1 MSNAFNALGII
12 PKLSELLHHDG
23 IIEPTPVQKQ
33 AIPLLLNGQDVIAQ
47 AQTGTGKTIAF
58 ALPILQRI
66 NIEKEQVQAL
76 ILTPTRE
83 LAIQITSEL
92 KKLVPAVGV
101 SVLAAYGG
109 QDVDAQIRKL
119 QRSPHIVVATPG
131 RLIDHMKRETVS
143 LGKLQMLVLDE
154 ADQMLHMG
162 FLPDVESIISQTPK
176 ARQTMLFS
184 ATMPDA
190 IRKLAA
196 DYMKTPVDIRV
207 RSTNVT
213 LDSITQIVYE
223 TTDRSKQ
230 QALVHLLERH
240 QPYLAVIFCRTKVR
254 AKKLNKELQEIG
266 IESDE
271 LHGDLT
277 QAKRE
282 QVMKR
287 FRDAR
292 LQVLVAT
299 DVAAR
304 GLDVEGVTHV
314 YNYDVP
320 QDGEL
325 YIHRIGRTG
334 RARQDGAAITLA
346 TPYDKN
352 HLILIEQS
360 INAKLTRRAIDSEG
374 NETSVLAQSGDRPER
389 ARSAAGKSGTRGSS
403 SKPSEGGRRG
413 GRDRSALGDR
423 NAKPGG
429 RRGQR
434 ETVRPNTGKR
444 TGGRT
449 AEVRGQASEAAG
461 ESTGWSAKRGERF
474 ETASPARGNERSQ
487 SRSNSAR
494 GGERSESRGSSVR
507 GGERSE
513 SRGSSARGGER
524 SESRGNSARGG
535 ASRSG
540 GFGSPRGAEHVAG
553 RPSSKVDSPWEAA
566 RNDFKTKTLN
576 EHENGRGT
584 GKRGKSSPG
593 GRSGSPAGGRSSSRG
608 GSSSSKPRGG
618 GGGGRNR

>member
-1 MSNAFNALGII
+1 MSTAFSALGIT
-12 PKLSELLHHDG
+12 PKLSQLLHQDG

-33 AIPLLLNGQDVIAQ
+33 AIPLLLGGQDVIAQ

-66 NIEKEQVQAL
+66 NIEKEQIQAL

-92 KKLVPAVGV
+92 KKLVPAVGA

-109 QDVDAQIRKL
+109 QDVEAQIRKL
-119 QRSPHIVVATPG
+119 QRAPHIVVATPG
-131 RLIDHMKRETVS
+131 RLIDHMKRETVN

-162 FLPDVESIISQTPK
+162 FLTDVESIITQTPR

-190 IRKLAA
+190 IRRLAS
-196 DYMKTPVDIRV
+196 DYMKTPADIRV

-213 LDSITQIVYE
+213 LDSIQQVVYE
-223 TTDRSKQ
+223 TTDRGKQ

-254 AKKLNKELQEIG
+254 AKKLNEALQDLG
-266 IESDE
+266 VESDE

-304 GLDVEGVTHV
+304 GLDVEGVSHV

-334 RARQDGAAITLA
+334 RAGQNGIAITLA

-352 HLILIEQS
+352 TLLSIEQS
-360 INAKLTRRAIDSEG
+360 INAKLERRAINNEG
-374 NETSVLAQSGDRPER
+374 EESAVRIQPGERKETG
-389 ARSAAGKSGTRGSS
+389 RSLS
-403 SKPSEGGRRG
+403 SKDGARTSGQQKSDGRRG
-413 GRDRSALGDR
+413 GRDRSGHSDR
-423 NAKPGG
+423 DAKSGG
-429 RRGQR
+429 RRGAR
-434 ETVRPNTGKR
+434 EFTRPAAGKR
-444 TGGRT
+444 NERNTEGFVQQSLEK
-449 AEVRGQASEAAG
+449 AGQS
-461 ESTGWSAKRGERF
+461 SGWSGRRGERLD
-474 ETASPARGNERSQ
+474 AGNNS
-487 SRSNSAR
+487 SRDGQR
-494 GGERSESRGSSVR
+494 T
-507 GGERSE
+507 
-513 SRGSSARGGER
+513 
-524 SESRGNSARGG
+524 GNRGG
-535 ASRSG
+535 AGRNSSGRDGERTGSRGGAGQGSERGNAGRKGSSG
-540 GFGSPRGAEHVAG
+540 APRGDEHAAG
-553 RPSSKVDSPWEAA
+553 RASVSVDSPWTAA
-566 RNDFKTKTLN
+566 RSESK
-576 EHENGRGT
+576 T
-584 GKRGKSSPG
+584 GKRGGSRGAVRGNSGTG
-593 GRSGSPAGGRSSSRG
+593 GRGGQRGNSSAGARGSSPAGGRSSSA
-608 GSSSSKPRGG
+608 SKPRG
-618 GGGGRNR
+618 RNR

>member
-12 PKLSELLHHDG
+12 PKLSDLLHQDG
-23 IIEPTPVQKQ
+23 ITEPTPVQKQ

-119 QRSPHIVVATPG
+119 QKSPHIVVATPG

-162 FLPDVESIISQTPK
+162 FLPDVESIISQSPK

-207 RSTNVT
+207 KSTNVT

-223 TTDRSKQ
+223 TTDRTKQ
-230 QALVHLLERH
+230 QTLVHLLERH

-254 AKKLNKELQEIG
+254 AKKLNKELQELG

-299 DVAAR
+299 DVASR

-334 RARQDGAAITLA
+334 RAGQDGAAITLA

-360 INAKLTRRAIDSEG
+360 INAKLARRAIDSEG
-374 NETSVLAQSGDRPER
+374 VETSVRSQTGDRPEKGR
-389 ARSAAGKSGTRGSS
+389 GAAGKGGARIASG
-403 SKPSEGGRRG
+403 KPAEGGRRG
-413 GRDRSALGDR
+413 RDRSGQSER
-423 NAKPGG
+423 GAKSGG

-434 ETVRPNTGKR
+434 ETVRPAAGKR
-444 TGGRT
+444 TGRT
-449 AEVRGQASEAAG
+449 ADVRSEASSEAAT
-461 ESTGWSAKRGERF
+461 ETSGWAAKRGERF
-474 ETASPARGNERSQ
+474 DKGTAERTGNRS
-487 SRSNSAR
+487 SSAR
-494 GGERSESRGSSVR
+494 SERTGNRENSSRNGERDGN
-507 GGERSE
+507 
-513 SRGSSARGGER
+513 RGSSARGG
-524 SESRGNSARGG
+524 S
-535 ASRSG
+535 SRSS
-540 GFGSPRGAEHVAG
+540 FGSPRGAEHAAG
-553 RPSSKVDSPWEAA
+553 RANSKVDSPWEAA
-566 RNDFKTKTLN
+566 RNDLKASN
-576 EHENGRGT
+576 ERSAVRGKAQAGGRG
-584 GKRGKSSPG
+584 GQRGNSSAG
-593 GRSGSPAGGRSSSRG
+593 GRSGSPTGGRSSAPAGGRG
-608 GSSSSKPRGG
+608 GSTRNSGPSNKPRGG
-618 GGGGRNR
+618 RGR

>member
-1 MSNAFNALGII
+1 MSTAFSTLGIT
-12 PKLSELLHHDG
+12 PKLSELLHQEG
-23 IIEPTPVQKQ
+23 ITEPTPVQKQ

-66 NIEKEQVQAL
+66 NVEKEQVQAL

-109 QDVDAQIRKL
+109 QDVEAQIRKL

-131 RLIDHMKRETVS
+131 RLIDHMKRETVN

-162 FLPDVESIISQTPK
+162 FLPEVESIITQTPK

-190 IRKLAA
+190 IRRLAA
-196 DYMKTPVDIRV
+196 DYMKTPADIRI

-213 LDSITQIVYE
+213 LDSIKQVVYE
-223 TTDRSKQ
+223 TTDRGKQ

-254 AKKLNKELQEIG
+254 AKKLNEALQDLG

-334 RARQDGAAITLA
+334 RAGQHGTAITLA

-352 HLILIEQS
+352 NLLLIEQS
-360 INAKLTRRAIDSEG
+360 INAKLERRAIDNEG
-374 NETSVLAQSGDRPER
+374 AESAVRAQPGER
-389 ARSAAGKSGTRGSS
+389 KEKGRIAGGKGGARSIKGDGQKRSDD
-403 SKPSEGGRRG
+403 RR
-413 GRDRSALGDR
+413 GRDRGAQQDR

-434 ETVRPNTGKR
+434 ENVRPASGKR
-444 TGGRT
+444 NDRT
-449 AEVRGQASEAAG
+449 ADAFVQAADNAI
-461 ESTGWSAKRGERF
+461 ESTGWSGRRGERLDSGSSKGRGG
-474 ETASPARGNERSQ
+474 EGTEKRGGAARGGSRTEIRS
-487 SRSNSAR
+487 SGGR
-494 GGERSESRGSSVR
+494 GGERSESRVSAGQGPQRRNNTGRAGS
-507 GGERSE
+507 
-513 SRGSSARGGER
+513 
-524 SESRGNSARGG
+524 
-535 ASRSG
+535 
-540 GFGSPRGAEHVAG
+540 FGSPRGDEHVAG
-553 RPSSKVDSPWEAA
+553 RATASVESPWTAA
-566 RNDFKTKTLN
+566 RGESKASSRGGQRGAVRGNAQAG
-576 EHENGRGT
+576 GRG
-584 GKRGKSSPG
+584 GQRGN
-593 GRSGSPAGGRSSSRG
+593 SPAGGRSSSRG
-608 GSSSSKPRGG
+608 GGSPSKPRG
-618 GGGGRNR
+618 RNR

>member
-23 IIEPTPVQKQ
+23 ITEPTPVQKQ

-230 QALVHLLERH
+230 QTLVHLLERH

-334 RARQDGAAITLA
+334 RAGQEGAAITLA

-352 HLILIEQS
+352 HLLLIEQS

-374 NETSVLAQSGDRPER
+374 NETSVRVQSGGDRPEKSR
-389 ARSAAGKSGTRGSS
+389 GAAGRTGTRSASGK
-403 SKPSEGGRRG
+403 PAEGGRRG
-413 GRDRSALGDR
+413 RDRSGQSDR

-434 ETVRPNTGKR
+434 ESFRPAASGKR
-444 TGGRT
+444 TGRT
-449 AEVRGQASEAAG
+449 ADVRGEVAETAG
-461 ESTGWSAKRGERF
+461 VTSGWSARRGERF
-474 ETASPARGNERSQ
+474 DNDGAARGDDRTSTRS
-487 SRSNSAR
+487 SAPR
-494 GGERSESRGSSVR
+494 GGERSANR
-507 GGERSE
+507 GG
-513 SRGSSARGGER
+513 A
-524 SESRGNSARGG
+524 ARGG
-535 ASRSG
+535 ANRSS
-540 GFGSPRGAEHVAG
+540 GFGSPRGAEHAAG
-553 RPSSKVDSPWEAA
+553 RAPSTVDSPWEAA
-566 RNDFKTKTLN
+566 RNDAKASNDRGAVRGKAQAG
-576 EHENGRGT
+576 GRG
-584 GKRGKSSPG
+584 GQRGNSS
-593 GRSGSPAGGRSSSRG
+593 AGGRSSAPSSGRSSTRG
-608 GSSSSKPRGG
+608 GSSSNKPRGG
-618 GGGGRNR
+618 RNR

>member
-1 MSNAFNALGII
+1 MSNAFNALGIV
-12 PKLSELLHHDG
+12 PKLSELLQQDG
-23 IIEPTPVQKQ
+23 ITEPTPVQKQ

-196 DYMKTPVDIRV
+196 DYMKAPVDIRV

-223 TTDRSKQ
+223 TTDRNKQ
-230 QALVHLLERH
+230 QTLVHLLERH

-254 AKKLNKELQEIG
+254 AKKLNKELQELG

-334 RARQDGAAITLA
+334 RAGQEGAAITLA

-352 HLILIEQS
+352 HLLLIEQS
-360 INAKLTRRAIDSEG
+360 INAKLARRAIDSEG
-374 NETSVLAQSGDRPER
+374 TETAVRSQLGDRPEKGR
-389 ARSAAGKSGTRGSS
+389 GAAGKGGARSANG
-403 SKPSEGGRRG
+403 KPSADGRRG
-413 GRDRSALGDR
+413 GRDRSGQSDR
-423 NAKPGG
+423 SAKPGG

-434 ETVRPNTGKR
+434 ETVRPASGQRN
-444 TGGRT
+444 GRT
-449 AEVRGQASEAAG
+449 AAGRGPTAEVAG
-461 ESTGWSAKRGERF
+461 ESNGWAVGRGERF
-474 ETASPARGNERSQ
+474 ESGSA
-487 SRSNSAR
+487 AR
-494 GGERSESRGSSVR
+494 GGERPGNRGKA
-507 GGERSE
+507 
-513 SRGSSARGGER
+513 ARGGER
-524 SESRGNSARGG
+524 
-535 ASRSG
+535 RSG
-540 GFGSPRGAEHVAG
+540 GVSTPRVAEHAAG
-553 RPSSKVDSPWEAA
+553 RSASSVESPWEAA
-566 RNDFKTKTLN
+566 RNDAKASN
-576 EHENGRGT
+576 RGAVRGNAQAGGRG
-584 GKRGKSSPG
+584 GQRGNSSTG
-593 GRSGSPAGGRSSSRG
+593 GRNHSSAGGRNSAPAGGRSASRG

-618 GGGGRNR
+618 RNR

>member
-23 IIEPTPVQKQ
+23 ITEPTPVQKQ

-230 QALVHLLERH
+230 QTLVHLLERH

-254 AKKLNKELQEIG
+254 AKKLNKELQELG

-334 RARQDGAAITLA
+334 RAGQEGAAITLA

-352 HLILIEQS
+352 HLLLIEQS

-374 NETSVLAQSGDRPER
+374 VETSVRAQSGDRPEKNR
-389 ARSAAGKSGTRGSS
+389 GAAGKNGTRSASG
-403 SKPSEGGRRG
+403 KPAEGGRRG
-413 GRDRSALGDR
+413 RDRSGQSDR

-434 ETVRPNTGKR
+434 DTFRPAASGKR
-444 TGGRT
+444 TVRT
-449 AEVRGQASEAAG
+449 AEVRGEVSEPAG
-461 ESTGWSAKRGERF
+461 ETSGWSARRGERF
-474 ETASPARGNERSQ
+474 DNDGPARGGDRSGTRSSAPRGGERS
-487 SRSNSAR
+487 SNRGTAAR
-494 GGERSESRGSSVR
+494 GGERSESRG
-507 GGERSE
+507 G
-513 SRGSSARGGER
+513 
-524 SESRGNSARGG
+524 SARGG
-535 ASRSG
+535 ATRSSS
-540 GFGSPRGAEHVAG
+540 FGSPRGAEHAAG
-553 RPSSKVDSPWEAA
+553 RAPSSVDSPWEAA
-566 RNDFKTKTLN
+566 RKDEKASNN
-576 EHENGRGT
+576 RGAVRGNAQAGGRG
-584 GKRGKSSPG
+584 GQRGNSS
-593 GRSGSPAGGRSSSRG
+593 AGGRSSAPSGGRSSTRG
-608 GSSSSKPRGG
+608 GSSSNKPRGG
-618 GGGGRNR
+618 RNR

>member
-12 PKLSELLHHDG
+12 PKLSELLHQDG
-23 IIEPTPVQKQ
+23 ITEPTPVQKQ

-230 QALVHLLERH
+230 QTLVHLLEQH

-334 RARQDGAAITLA
+334 RAGQEGAAITLA

-352 HLILIEQS
+352 HLLLIEQS
-360 INAKLTRRAIDSEG
+360 INAKLPRRAIDSEG
-374 NETSVLAQSGDRPER
+374 VETTVRAQSGDRPEKG
-389 ARSAAGKSGTRGSS
+389 RSPAGKGGARGGSG
-403 SKPSEGGRRG
+403 KPAEGGRRG
-413 GRDRSALGDR
+413 GRSGQQDRG
-423 NAKPGG
+423 AKPGG

-434 ETVRPNTGKR
+434 ETVRPAAGKR
-444 TGGRT
+444 NGRT
-449 AEVRGQASEAAG
+449 AEVRGEAVETAG
-461 ESTGWSAKRGERF
+461 ETSGWAARRGERF
-474 ETASPARGNERSQ
+474 ESG
-487 SRSNSAR
+487 SAPR
-494 GGERSESRGSSVR
+494 GGERTGNRGSAPR
-507 GGERSE
+507 GGERT
-513 SRGSSARGGER
+513 
-524 SESRGNSARGG
+524 GNRDNAARGG
-535 ASRSG
+535 ASRGG

-553 RPSSKVDSPWEAA
+553 RAASTVESPWEAGRKDA
-566 RNDFKTKTLN
+566 KASN
-576 EHENGRGT
+576 ERGAVRGKATGGRG
-584 GKRGKSSPG
+584 GQRGNSSSG
-593 GRSGSPAGGRSSSRG
+593 GRSSSPAGGRSSSPAGGRG
-608 GSSSSKPRGG
+608 GSSTNKPRGG
-618 GGGGRNR
+618 GRNR

>member
-12 PKLSELLHHDG
+12 PKLSELLQQDG
-23 IIEPTPVQKQ
+23 ITEPTPVQKQ

-92 KKLVPAVGV
+92 KKLAPAVGV

-162 FLPDVESIISQTPK
+162 FLPDVESIITQTPK

-196 DYMKTPVDIRV
+196 DYMRTPVDIRV

-254 AKKLNKELQEIG
+254 AKKLNKELQELG

-334 RARQDGAAITLA
+334 RAGQDGAAITLA

-352 HLILIEQS
+352 HLLLIEQS
-360 INAKLTRRAIDSEG
+360 INAKLTRRAIDGEG
-374 NETSVLAQSGDRPER
+374 NETSVRAQSGERPDRSR
-389 ARSAAGKSGTRGSS
+389 SSAAGKGSTRGAGT
-403 SKPSEGGRRG
+403 KQAEGGRRG
-413 GRDRSALGDR
+413 RDRSGASDR
-423 NAKPGG
+423 GAKPGG

-434 ETVRPNTGKR
+434 ETFRPAAASGKR
-444 TGGRT
+444 TGRT
-449 AEVRGQASEAAG
+449 AEVRGEASAPAG
-461 ESTGWSAKRGERF
+461 ETSGWAARRGERF
-474 ETASPARGNERSQ
+474 ENEGAERAGN
-487 SRSNSAR
+487 R
-494 GGERSESRGSSVR
+494 GGERSVSRSSSP
-507 GGERSE
+507 RSE
-513 SRGSSARGGER
+513 NRASSP
-524 SESRGNSARGG
+524 RGG
-535 ASRSG
+535 ARSG
-540 GFGSPRGAEHVAG
+540 GFGAPRGAEHAAG
-553 RPSSKVDSPWEAA
+553 RAATKVDSPWEATRKDMKA
-566 RNDFKTKTLN
+566 TVERSERGGAPRGKGG
-576 EHENGRGT
+576 GRG
-584 GKRGKSSPG
+584 GSRGNA
-593 GRSGSPAGGRSSSRG
+593 PAGGRSGAPSGGRSSSTRG
-608 GSSSSKPRGG
+608 GNTGNKPRGG
-618 GGGGRNR
+618 GRSR

>member
-1 MSNAFNALGII
+1 MSTAFSALGIT
-12 PKLSELLHHDG
+12 PKLSELLHQEG
-23 IIEPTPVQKQ
+23 ITEPTPVQKQ

-66 NIEKEQVQAL
+66 NVEKEQVQAL

-109 QDVDAQIRKL
+109 QDVEAQIRKL

-131 RLIDHMKRETVS
+131 RLIDHMKRETVN

-162 FLPDVESIISQTPK
+162 FLPEVESIITQTPK

-190 IRKLAA
+190 IRRLAA
-196 DYMKTPVDIRV
+196 DYMKTPADIRI

-213 LDSITQIVYE
+213 LDSIKQVVYE
-223 TTDRSKQ
+223 TTDRGKQ

-254 AKKLNKELQEIG
+254 AKKLNEALQELG

-334 RARQDGAAITLA
+334 RAGQHGTAITLA

-352 HLILIEQS
+352 NLLLIEQS
-360 INAKLTRRAIDSEG
+360 INAKLERRAIDNEG
-374 NETSVLAQSGDRPER
+374 AESAVRAQPGERQAKGRSTGGKGGALRGDGQK
-389 ARSAAGKSGTRGSS
+389 RSDD
-403 SKPSEGGRRG
+403 RR
-413 GRDRSALGDR
+413 GRDRATQQDR

-434 ETVRPNTGKR
+434 EHVRPASGKR
-444 TGGRT
+444 NDRNADTL
-449 AEVRGQASEAAG
+449 AQAADNAG
-461 ESTGWSAKRGERF
+461 ESKGWSGRRGERLDSGISKGRGG
-474 ETASPARGNERSQ
+474 ERTENRGGAARGGNRTE
-487 SRSNSAR
+487 SRVSGGR
-494 GGERSESRGSSVR
+494 GGERSENRVNASQS
-507 GGERSE
+507 GER
-513 SRGSSARGGER
+513 RNTGRT
-524 SESRGNSARGG
+524 
-535 ASRSG
+535 G
-540 GFGSPRGAEHVAG
+540 GFGSPRGEEHVSG
-553 RPSSKVDSPWEAA
+553 RASVSVDSPWTAA
-566 RNDFKTKTLN
+566 RGESKASSRGGQRGAVRGNAQAG
-576 EHENGRGT
+576 GRG
-584 GKRGKSSPG
+584 GQRGN
-593 GRSGSPAGGRSSSRG
+593 SPAGGRSSSRG
-608 GSSSSKPRGG
+608 GSSPSKPRG
-618 GGGGRNR
+618 RNR

>member
-12 PKLSELLHHDG
+12 PKLSELLHQDG
-23 IIEPTPVQKQ
+23 ITEPTPVQKQ

-230 QALVHLLERH
+230 QTLVHLLEQH

-334 RARQDGAAITLA
+334 RAGQEGAAITLA

-352 HLILIEQS
+352 HLLLIEQS
-360 INAKLTRRAIDSEG
+360 INAKLPRRAIDSEG
-374 NETSVLAQSGDRPER
+374 VETTVRAQSGDRPEKGR
-389 ARSAAGKSGTRGSS
+389 SFASKGGARGGSGK
-403 SKPSEGGRRG
+403 PAEGGRRG
-413 GRDRSALGDR
+413 GRSGQQQDRG
-423 NAKPGG
+423 AKPSG

-434 ETVRPNTGKR
+434 ETVRPAAGKR
-444 TGGRT
+444 TGRT
-449 AEVRGQASEAAG
+449 AEVRGEAVETASETSGWAAR
-461 ESTGWSAKRGERF
+461 RGERF
-474 ETASPARGNERSQ
+474 ESGSAPRSGERTGNRGSSP
-487 SRSNSAR
+487 R
-494 GGERSESRGSSVR
+494 GGERTGNRD
-507 GGERSE
+507 
-513 SRGSSARGGER
+513 SAARDGA
-524 SESRGNSARGG
+524 ARGG
-535 ASRSG
+535 ASRGG

-553 RPSSKVDSPWEAA
+553 KPAASVESPWEAGRKDA
-566 RNDFKTKTLN
+566 KASN
-576 EHENGRGT
+576 ERGAVRGKASGGRG
-584 GKRGKSSPG
+584 GQRGNSSAGGRSSSPAG
-593 GRSGSPAGGRSSSRG
+593 GRSGSPASGRSSSRG
-608 GSSSSKPRGG
+608 GSTSNKPRGG
-618 GGGGRNR
+618 GGRNR

>member
-1 MSNAFNALGII
+1 MSTAFSALGIT
-12 PKLSELLHHDG
+12 PKLSELLHQDG

-66 NIEKEQVQAL
+66 NVEKEQTQAL

-92 KKLVPAVGV
+92 KKLVSAVGAT
-101 SVLAAYGG
+101 VLAAYGG
-109 QDVDAQIRKL
+109 QDVEAQIRKL
-119 QRSPHIVVATPG
+119 QRSPHIIVATPG
-131 RLIDHMKRETVS
+131 RLIDHMKRETVN

-162 FLPDVESIISQTPK
+162 FLPDVESIITQTPR

-190 IRKLAA
+190 IRKLAGE
-196 DYMKTPVDIRV
+196 YMKTPADIRV

-230 QALVHLLERH
+230 QLLVQLLERH
-240 QPYLAVIFCRTKVR
+240 RPYLAVIFCRTKVR
-254 AKKLNKELQEIG
+254 AKKLNKELQELG
-266 IESDE
+266 IQSDE

-292 LQVLVAT
+292 LQVLIAT

-334 RARQDGAAITLA
+334 RAGQEGAAITLA

-352 HLILIEQS
+352 HLLLIEQS
-360 INAKLTRRAIDSEG
+360 INARLVRRSIDSEG
-374 NETSVLAQSGDRPER
+374 VETSVRSQPGERVERPRGASGRSSSARSGSGKPQSG
-389 ARSAAGKSGTRGSS
+389 
-403 SKPSEGGRRG
+403 GGRRG
-413 GRDRSALGDR
+413 AREQNSQQDR
-423 NAKPGG
+423 KPGG

-434 ETVRPNTGKR
+434 ETVRPATGRRSER
-444 TGGRT
+444 TTESAGQSN
-449 AEVRGQASEAAG
+449 ENRGET
-461 ESTGWSAKRGERF
+461 TGWNARRGERF
-474 ETASPARGNERSQ
+474 DNNSAGSGERSGNR
-487 SRSNSAR
+487 SGGGRSGDRSNNRSSSGR
-494 GGERSESRGSSVR
+494 GGERSDNRGS
-507 GGERSE
+507 ERSTG
-513 SRGSSARGGER
+513 R
-524 SESRGNSARGG
+524 
-535 ASRSG
+535 AS
-540 GFGSPRGAEHVAG
+540 FGSPRGDEHVAG
-553 RPSSKVDSPWEAA
+553 RGTASVDSPWTAA
-566 RNDFKTKTLN
+566 RGKADIAGRVDPRGAVRGKAQSG
-576 EHENGRGT
+576 GRG
-584 GKRGKSSPG
+584 GQRGNSSAGGRNQSQSG
-593 GRSGSPAGGRSSSRG
+593 GRSFG

-618 GGGGRNR
+618 GRSR